1 MRRENDIAERYFDWM
16 YNLVCGG
23 RFADGIS
30 YKRLIRHLHNTEFTW
45 TLPRDVNRSE
55 DGKDLR
61 YRFAYNTGCAC
72 ADSHLEG
79 PCSVLEMMVAL
90 SIRCEESIMDDPQI
104 GDRTA
109 QWFWKMITNLGLGS
123 MVDDHFDL
131 LEAKDI
137 LNRFLNREYE
147 PNGTGGLFTI
157 RGCTEDL
164 RTVEI
169 WYQLCWYLDSI
180 T

>member
-16 YNLVCGG
+16 YDLVCGG
-23 RFADGIS
+23 RYADGIS
-30 YKRLIRHLHNTEFTW
+30 YKRLIRHLHNTEFTYSI
-45 TLPRDVNRSE
+45 PRDVNRAE

-61 YRFAYNTGCAC
+61 YRFAYNEGCAC
-72 ADSHLEG
+72 ADSHLDG
-79 PCSVLEMMVAL
+79 PCSVLEMMIAL

-104 GDRTA
+104 GDRTS
-109 QWFWKMITNLGLGS
+109 QWFWRMIVNLGLGS
-123 MVDDHFDL
+123 MFDDRFDL
-131 LEAKDI
+131 IYVKDTI
-137 LNRFLNREYE
+137 ARFLNRDYK
-147 PNGTGGLFTI
+147 PNGEGGLFTI
-157 RGCTEDL
+157 KDCEEDL

>member
-16 YNLVCGG
+16 YNLVCGE

-45 TLPRDVNRSE
+45 KLPRDVNRSE

-72 ADSHLEG
+72 ADSYLDG

-109 QWFWKMITNLGLGS
+109 QWFWKMITNLGLGG
-123 MVDDHFDL
+123 MVDDHFDIV
-131 LEAKDI
+131 EVKDI
-137 LNRFLNREYE
+137 LSRFLNRDYE
-147 PNGTGGLFTI
+147 PNGEGGLFTV
-157 RGCTEDL
+157 RGCTDDL